1 MICEIIISKCS
12 ENFIKLAHLIAE
24 KLSFLQTLNFMT
36 WWKLGWYTTLKFL
49 QVCQMIMTYLKKIG
63 SNGLNIDLS
72 KNFFI
77 IIKSLYQNLHF
88 NIKQNFWETLHKLRT
103 ASENRSSTLA
113 APCRLLFILKWL
125 CKTNKRI
132 WSYITAQC
140 RQFLL
145 S

>member
-1 MICEIIISKCS
+1 
-12 ENFIKLAHLIAE
+12 
-24 KLSFLQTLNFMT
+24 MT

-72 KNFFI
+72 KKFFI

-103 ASENRSSTLA
+103 AYENCSSTLD
-113 APCRLLFILKWL
+113 APCRFQNFWRARNFSPPLLLQGCCVCTYYSKILLTL
-125 CKTNKRI
+125 CPLRRI
-132 WSYITAQC
+132 GTFDVSVCVTVVT
-140 RQFLL
+140 
-145 S
+145 